1 MLSPCLEVASV
12 RRRAVRHACE
22 GWRLSSE
29 RERNDRGRSPAWV
42 WKARI
47 AFPTRKSCI
56 NFGCRDRSSHRPRR
70 TYVELAKAHAYD
82 RLGRHPTANLAHQ
95 EQTSAKSAKYGAL
108 LGHQQDKRVEIATGQ
123 LYRPAVIEQTAIR
136 SIQNEAVETINAS
149 HVFQDFLTGRSGLS
163 PPTPSPF
170 KPHPSWKRRQ

>member
-56 NFGCRDRSSHRPRR
+56 NFCCRDRSSHRPRR

-95 EQTSAKSAKYGAL
+95 EQTSAKSAKYAERICDMGP
-108 LGHQQDKRVEIATGQ
+108 T
-123 LYRPAVIEQTAIR
+123 R
-136 SIQNEAVETINAS
+136 SDVRINAEERR
-149 HVFQDFLTGRSGLS
+149 VFAAA
-163 PPTPSPF
+163 
-170 KPHPSWKRRQ
+170 RR

>member
-1 MLSPCLEVASV
+1 MAGNCLDEPRPSCLVS
-12 RRRAVRHACE
+12 E
-22 GWRLSSE
+22 GFTQGPHTLGQRLVSD
-29 RERNDRGRSPAWV
+29 RNALPYLIQ
-42 WKARI
+42 KAR
-47 AFPTRKSCI
+47 
-56 NFGCRDRSSHRPRR
+56 
-70 TYVELAKAHAYD
+70 
-82 RLGRHPTANLAHQ
+82 LGHQ
-95 EQTSAKSAKYGAL
+95 PAL

-123 LYRPAVIEQTAIR
+123 LYRPAVSEQAAIR